1 MKFIPRL
8 LTVVLGVWLAGF
20 LGTLA
25 FVSAWS
31 DSSPTELKSE
41 TVLVFDLSQGIQERR
56 SVPGLSAVVEGVTE
70 SLIFSDVTQAIGAA
84 SEDAAIASMLLIGSP
99 SAGWAQL
106 NEIRGAILDFQKS
119 GKLVHGSFTGL
130 DEKGYY
136 LASVCDELSMEPLGL
151 LALDGFAAEMLYMK
165 DALNKFGL
173 EMQVSRVG
181 KYKSAVEP
189 FLLSEMSAANKE
201 QMTSLLEDMQDAF
214 IRGAAKSREFSE
226 GDLRQWM
233 QQEGMFDSAQALQV
247 GLIDQVLYR
256 DEVLAH
262 WADAEG
268 DFPQIS
274 LNAYIDEQWVDPSTE
289 EAPLTVVFAEGEI
302 LDGASEENIAGN
314 TLAKNLRGL
323 RLDPQIKAV
332 VLRVNSP
339 GGSASASEVILREM
353 ELLQKA
359 GKTVVVSMGDVAA
372 SGGYWIACKAD
383 MIMAQENTVTGSIG
397 VFGMFPNAQKAA
409 KDLGLNAEVVKTGPM
424 ADINSFWRQ
433 KTKGELA
440 VMQVFIDSVYES
452 FLQRVSL
459 GRGLAVT
466 DVQEIAQ
473 GRVWS
478 GAEAKELGLV
488 DELGGLED
496 AIQWAQEHAQLSDL
510 RVDYQQPILDGVE
523 ELFLEMAKNSPAP
536 FAHMPWAAAWL
547 ATEKPWWLNLDAP
560 LSQRVWA
567 RLPYDLNLR

>member
-1 MKFIPRL
+1 MKFIPLL
-8 LTVVLGVWLAGF
+8 LTVILGVWLAGF

-56 SVPGLSAVVEGVTE
+56 SVPGLGAVVEGVTE
-70 SLIFSDVTQAIGAA
+70 GLIFSDVTQAIGAA

-106 NEIRGAILDFQKS
+106 NEIREAILDFQKS

-136 LASVCDELSMEPLGL
+136 LASVCDELSMEPMGL
-151 LALDGFAAEMLYMK
+151 LALDGFAAEMLYIK
-165 DALNKFGL
+165 DALKKFGL

-201 QMTSLLEDMQDAF
+201 QVTSLLEDLQDAF
-214 IRGAAKSREFSE
+214 VRGAANSREFSE

-233 QQEGMFDSAQALQV
+233 QQGGMFDSAQALQV

-289 EAPLTVVFAEGEI
+289 EAPLTVVFAEGVI

-314 TLAKNLRGL
+314 TLAKNLRDL

-383 MIMAQENTVTGSIG
+383 MIMAQGNTVTGSIG

-440 VMQVFIDSVYES
+440 VMQVFIDSVYDS

-459 GRGLAVT
+459 GRGLAIS

-547 ATEKPWWLNLDAP
+547 AAEKPWWLNFDAP